1 MQAID
6 LDWSEKLEVDYLE
19 VPDTVLYINS
29 TAGNLLVGEGYVV
42 DENNPVYVSTED
54 GMLLNK
60 NRTEIRALPYKV
72 EEISVPNTIR
82 RMDIPAN
89 NSLKRIQSGGRNRRT
104 AGYRLYIPHRL

>member
-1 MQAID
+1 M
-6 LDWSEKLEVDYLE
+6 
-19 VPDTVLYINS
+19 
-29 TAGNLLVGEGYVV
+29 VGEGYVV

-72 EEISVPNTIR
+72 EEISAPNTVR

-89 NSLKRIQSGGRNRRT
+89 KMPEKDSSGGRNQKNCRISIIHT
-104 AGYRLYIPHRL
+104 